1 MRTRPG
7 AKVRSR
13 FSPYLVAPSGLIRVG
28 EFPRVNPGLCF
39 IGHFGP
45 QIGNVQI
52 TGLLA
57 PDYWL
62 LATGYWLIVPEFPF
76 PAPTFHIV
84 CSTSDPHEMKPQ
96 LLSALSL
103 LLGALLSAC
112 SPAMTGPPYTTG
124 GYVQSP
130 PPNAVVA
137 STPHAQTLEEGEA
150 LENQMAREAEE
161 KAKHEQDPA
170 NQVRAE
176 QEKIENQIQEEQR
189 KAEGSSQ

>member
-1 MRTRPG
+1 
-7 AKVRSR
+7 
-13 FSPYLVAPSGLIRVG
+13 
-28 EFPRVNPGLCF
+28 
-39 IGHFGP
+39 
-45 QIGNVQI
+45 
-52 TGLLA
+52 
-57 PDYWL
+57 
-62 LATGYWLIVPEFPF
+62 
-76 PAPTFHIV
+76 
-84 CSTSDPHEMKPQ
+84 MKPQ